1 MGDLNCNLL
10 SEVVS
15 CNNSSHLLNII
26 DIYGRLTQLVT
37 QPARV
42 TQYSS
47 TLIDLYLTN
56 SPGKIS
62 KSGVINIGISAWS
75 LCYLS

>member
-37 QPARV
+37 HQLESRYIQVP
-42 TQYSS
+42 
-47 TLIDLYLTN
+47 
-56 SPGKIS
+56 
-62 KSGVINIGISAWS
+62 
-75 LCYLS
+75 